1 LELRRSR
8 RSAAIPVPDLV
19 AEQTDGNASNDWTTG
34 VVAALLYLSLT
45 TLRTT
50 GAGACNHRATP
61 DRWPKIVRQLFRK
74 HISASEVLALYV
86 FGGMRELP
94 RQLIRRVPAM
104 YPQPKLQQE
113 TTMLTSTSGIDAP
126 VLPAARRWYK
136 QLWVQVLIAMAF
148 GIAIG
153 HYFPDAGV
161 SLQPLGD
168 GFIKLIRMLIAPIIF
183 CTVILGIA
191 KMDDM
196 SRVGRVAIKG
206 LIYFEVMT
214 TIALVVGLV
223 VVNLWQPGV
232 GMNVNASN
240 LDTNSIKAY
249 VAQSHDHGIVA
260 FLLNIIPTTL
270 VGSLAEGNI
279 LQVLLISV
287 ILGSALIQL
296 GDYGKPI
303 VNLLDVFSKVLFGA
317 VAIVMWAAPLGAFG
331 AIAFTVGKYG
341 AGALLSLG
349 NLLICFY
356 VTCLIFIF
364 AILGPIARL
373 SGFSLFKLM
382 RFLREEILVCLATT
396 SSESVLPR
404 MLIKMEQ
411 LGCKPSIVGLIIPT
425 GYSFNL
431 DGTCL
436 YLASVTVFLAQATN
450 TPLDL
455 YQQIVLLSVLLLT
468 SKGAAGVAGAAFV
481 VLAATLSTVG
491 SIPVA
496 SVALILGVH
505 RLLSEGLTPT
515 NLIGNAVATIVI
527 SKWEKGLDVD
537 KMHRVLNRE

>member
-1 LELRRSR
+1 M
-8 RSAAIPVPDLV
+8 
-19 AEQTDGNASNDWTTG
+19 
-34 VVAALLYLSLT
+34 LT
-45 TLRTT
+45 TTT
-50 GAGACNHRATP
+50 GAAA
-61 DRWPKIVRQLFRK
+61 
-74 HISASEVLALYV
+74 SA
-86 FGGMRELP
+86 
-94 RQLIRRVPAM
+94 QPA
-104 YPQPKLQQE
+104 P
-113 TTMLTSTSGIDAP
+113 
-126 VLPAARRWYK
+126 RRWYK
-136 QLWVQVLIAMAF
+136 QLWVQVLVAMAL
-148 GIAIG
+148 GILIG
-153 HYFPDAGV
+153 HYFPDAGTR
-161 SLQPLGD
+161 LQPLGD

-183 CTVILGIA
+183 CTVVLGIA

-206 LIYFEVMT
+206 LLYFEVMT

-223 VVNLWQPGV
+223 VVNLWQPGA

-240 LDTNSIKAY
+240 LDTASIKNY
-249 VAQSHDHGIVA
+249 VAQSHDTGMVS
-260 FLLNIIPTTL
+260 FVMNIIPATM
-270 VGSLAEGNI
+270 VGSLSEGHI

-287 ILGSALIQL
+287 LLGCALVRL
-296 GDYGKPI
+296 GETGKP
-303 VNLLDVFSKVLFGA
+303 VVDMLDALSKVFFGM
-317 VAIVMWAAPLGAFG
+317 VGIVMWAAPLGAFG

-349 NLLICFY
+349 NLLVCFY

-364 AILGPIARL
+364 AVLGPISRL
-373 SGFSLFKLM
+373 CGFSLFKLM
-382 RFLREEILVCLATT
+382 RYLREEILVCLATT

-404 MLIKMEQ
+404 MLTKMEQ
-411 LGCKPSIVGLIIPT
+411 LGCKPSVVGLIIPT

-455 YQQIVLLSVLLLT
+455 THQLILLGVLLLT

-527 SKWEKGLDVD
+527 SKWEKALDTEQ
-537 KMHRVLNRE
+537 MHRVLNRE

>member
-1 LELRRSR
+1 
-8 RSAAIPVPDLV
+8 
-19 AEQTDGNASNDWTTG
+19 
-34 VVAALLYLSLT
+34 
-45 TLRTT
+45 
-50 GAGACNHRATP
+50 
-61 DRWPKIVRQLFRK
+61 
-74 HISASEVLALYV
+74 
-86 FGGMRELP
+86 
-94 RQLIRRVPAM
+94 
-104 YPQPKLQQE
+104 
-113 TTMLTSTSGIDAP
+113 MLTSTTGAAASAQP
-126 VLPAARRWYK
+126 VARRWYK
-136 QLWVQVLIAMAF
+136 QLWVQVLIAMAL
-148 GIAIG
+148 GILIG
-153 HYFPDAGV
+153 HFFPDAGTR
-161 SLQPLGD
+161 LQPLGD

-183 CTVILGIA
+183 CTVVLGIA

-196 SRVGRVAIKG
+196 SRVGRVAVKG

-223 VVNLWQPGV
+223 VVNVWQPGA

-240 LDTNSIKAY
+240 LDTASVSKY
-249 VAQSHDHGIVA
+249 VAQSHETGMVPFIM
-260 FLLNIIPTTL
+260 NIIPNTF
-270 VGSLAEGNI
+270 VGSLSEGHI

-287 ILGSALIQL
+287 LVGCALMRF
-296 GDYGKPI
+296 GAAGKPVI
-303 VNLLDVFSKVLFGA
+303 ELLDIVSKVFFGM
-317 VAIVMWAAPLGAFG
+317 VGIVMWAAPIGAFG

-349 NLLICFY
+349 NLLVCFY

-364 AILGPIARL
+364 AVLGPVSRL
-373 SGFSLFKLM
+373 CGFSLFKLM
-382 RFLREEILVCLATT
+382 RYLRDEILVCLATT

-411 LGCKPSIVGLIIPT
+411 LGCKPSVVGLIIPT

-455 YQQIVLLSVLLLT
+455 TQQIVLLGVLLLT

-527 SKWEKGLDVD
+527 SKWEKALDTEQ
-537 KMHRVLNRE
+537 MHRVLNRE